1 MPFAVLAWLF
11 LANCGA
17 PEPPPN
23 ILIYVVDTL
32 RSDAVSLEDEA
43 TSHTPHWAALAE
55 DGVTFENAYA
65 NASWTRASM
74 ASLMTGL
81 LPWHHATE
89 SRSDRLP
96 ETARTLAELFAEHGY
111 STAIVSAN
119 PNVSPVFGF
128 EQAVGDFSA
137 LYARSEPGVVGGHE
151 LVTPSTVVSAEAIR
165 WLEEARRPFFL
176 LALAIDPHAP
186 YAPPAEFDPERH
198 KKADPTADAA
208 RTQSNISRVR
218 ERYRGEVA
226 FNDASFGQLVAF
238 LKQKNLWEDTVV
250 VLTSDHG
257 EAFWEYG
264 QAGHGKSLHEEVL
277 RVPLILRGAND
288 RLTPGRRVERPVSLI
303 DLAPTLLNLA
313 HLPVPEGLDGQN
325 ILAPAAAPTPIL
337 AGLDLDHH
345 NLQSAFDPPYKLVRN
360 LATGTQHLYR
370 LDGPASEA
378 RPVDPTLDPI
388 AREAQARLNAALDES
403 QARTGRTLPKS
414 RAGRIPGRVEES
426 LRALGYIE

>member
-1 MPFAVLAWLF
+1 MR
-11 LANCGA
+11 
-17 PEPPPN
+17 
-23 ILIYVVDTL
+23 I
-32 RSDAVSLEDEA
+32 
-43 TSHTPHWAALAE
+43 WALCIE
-55 DGVTFENAYA
+55 CI
-65 NASWTRASM
+65 
-74 ASLMTGL
+74 
-81 LPWHHATE
+81 
-89 SRSDRLP
+89 LP
-96 ETARTLAELFAEHGY
+96 EQLDCINSITMRRKVKLG
-111 STAIVSAN
+111 I
-119 PNVSPVFGF
+119 
-128 EQAVGDFSA
+128 
-137 LYARSEPGVVGGHE
+137 
-151 LVTPSTVVSAEAIR
+151 PSLDR
-165 WLEEARRPFFL
+165 
-176 LALAIDPHAP
+176 
-186 YAPPAEFDPERH
+186 
-198 KKADPTADAA
+198 KA
-208 RTQSNISRVR
+208 SKLGLGNISRVR

-226 FNDASFGQLVAF
+226 FNDDSFGQLVAF

-288 RLTPGRRVERPVSLI
+288 RLTPGRRVERPVSLV

-313 HLPVPEGLDGQN
+313 HLPVPEGLDGRN
-325 ILAPAAAPTPIL
+325 ILAPEAEPTPIL

-378 RPVDPTLDPI
+378 RAVDPTLDPI